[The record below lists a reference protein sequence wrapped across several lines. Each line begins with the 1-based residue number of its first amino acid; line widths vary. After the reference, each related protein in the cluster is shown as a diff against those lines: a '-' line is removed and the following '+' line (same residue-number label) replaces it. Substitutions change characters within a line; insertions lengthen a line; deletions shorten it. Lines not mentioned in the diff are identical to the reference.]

1 MTFLRKATIAVATAA
16 VAIGLAGV
24 GSPANA
30 QNDTGWDCPGCKRAP
45 IVATP

>member
-1 MTFLRKATIAVATAA
+1 
-16 VAIGLAGV
+16 V

-45 IVATP
+45 ITATP